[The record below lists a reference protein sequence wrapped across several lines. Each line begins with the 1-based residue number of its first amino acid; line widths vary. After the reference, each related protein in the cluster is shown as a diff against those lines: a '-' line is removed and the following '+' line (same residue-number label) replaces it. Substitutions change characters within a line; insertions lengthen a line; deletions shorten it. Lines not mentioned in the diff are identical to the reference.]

1 MDFLVRASWG
11 CLARRVHAKLQVDS
25 WTFGA
30 AVSFGHGSLRTPS
43 GLHCLYGPL
52 SKSALRNAA
61 TELISTAS
69 RLSSVWLFMTPWTA
83 ARQAPLSMEFSRQ
96 VYWSGLSFPPSGDL
110 PDPGIK
116 PASPVSSAL
125 QADSLPTEPSGKPRD
140 LNALCYI

>member
-69 RLSSVWLFMTPWTA
+69 SLSSVWLFMTPWTA